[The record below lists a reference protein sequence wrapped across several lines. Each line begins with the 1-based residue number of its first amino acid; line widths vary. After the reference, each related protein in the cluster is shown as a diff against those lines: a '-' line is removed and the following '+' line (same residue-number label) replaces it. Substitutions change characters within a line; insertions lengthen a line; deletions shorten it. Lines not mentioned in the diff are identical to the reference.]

1 LFYLTILTFFGKAKV
16 PTDQGGF
23 NMRQR
28 KRSLALLVGILG
40 VIILAASCHK
50 KAVAPPPPP
59 PPPAAAPEKPTVNL
73 TAVPSTIE
81 QGQSVT
87 LSWTSENATS
97 LDLQPGV
104 GAVQSSGSTSVSPTE
119 STTYTL
125 TATGPGG
132 TATSTARVTVTSPA
146 PPPPPPAPAAVSEA
160 TLFEQNIKD
169 AYFDYNKSDIRPDA
183 QQALTSDADF
193 LKSHP
198 SITFTIE
205 GHCDERGSEE
215 YNLGLGD
222 RRANAA
228 KSFLVNL
235 GIPASRITTISYGKD
250 RPFCTESNE
259 ACWQQNRRA
268 HLVMGS
274 SQ

>member
-28 KRSLALLVGILG
+28 KRSIALLVGILG
-40 VIILAASCHK
+40 VIMLAASCHK

-59 PPPAAAPEKPTVNL
+59 PPPAPAPEKPTVNL

-104 GAVQSSGSTSVSPTE
+104 GAVQSSGSTSVSPNE
-119 STTYTL
+119 STTYTI

-132 TATSTARVTVTSPA
+132 TATSTARVTVTSP
-146 PPPPPPAPAAVSEA
+146 PPPPPPPPPAVSEA

-169 AYFDYNKSDIRPDA
+169 AYFDYDKSDIRPDA
-183 QQALTSDADF
+183 QQALTADADF
-193 LKSHP
+193 LKEHP
-198 SITFTIE
+198 SISFTIE

-235 GIPASRITTISYGKD
+235 GISASRITTISYGKD

-259 ACWQQNRRA
+259 ACWQQNRRG

>member
-1 LFYLTILTFFGKAKV
+1 
-16 PTDQGGF
+16 
-23 NMRQR
+23 MRQK
-28 KRSLALLVGILG
+28 KRSLALLVGTLG
-40 VIILAASCHK
+40 VVILAASCHK
-50 KAVAPPPPP
+50 KKVVPPPPP
-59 PPPAAAPEKPTVNL
+59 PPPAAAAKTTVNL

-81 QGQSVT
+81 SGQSVT

-104 GAVQSSGSTSVSPTE
+104 GNVQSSGSTSVSPTE

-132 TATSTARVTVTSPA
+132 TATSTARVTVTSA
-146 PPPPPPAPAAVSEA
+146 PPPPAPSQPSAVTEE

-169 AYFDYNKSDIRPDA
+169 AFFDYNKSTIRPDA
-183 QQALTSDADF
+183 AQALTADANF

-198 SITFTIE
+198 SINFTIE

-222 RRANAA
+222 RRANSA
-228 KSFLVNL
+228 KAFLVNL
-235 GIPASRITTISYGKD
+235 GISASRITTISYGKD
-250 RPFCTESNE
+250 RPFCTEHSE
-259 ACWQQNRRA
+259 VCWQKNRRA
-268 HLVMGS
+268 HLVLGTE
-274 SQ
+274 

>member
-1 LFYLTILTFFGKAKV
+1 
-16 PTDQGGF
+16 
-23 NMRQR
+23 MRQ
-28 KRSLALLVGILG
+28 KRRNLALLVGTLG
-40 VIILAASCHK
+40 VLMLAASCHK

-59 PPPAAAPEKPTVNL
+59 PAPAAAPEQPTVNL
-73 TAVPSTIE
+73 TAVPSTI
-81 QGQSVT
+81 QSGQSVT

-125 TATGPGG
+125 TAKGPGG
-132 TATSTARVTVTSPA
+132 EATSTARVTVTSA
-146 PPPPPPAPAAVSEA
+146 PPPPPAAPPAVSEQ

-169 AYFDYNKSDIRPDA
+169 AFFDYNKSDVRSDA
-183 QQALTSDADF
+183 QQALTADASF
-193 LKSHP
+193 LKEHP
-198 SITFTIE
+198 SINFTIE

-235 GIPASRITTISYGKD
+235 GISASRITTISYGKD
-250 RPFCTESNE
+250 RPFCTDSNE
-259 ACWQQNRRA
+259 DCWQKNRRA

-274 SQ
+274 E